1 MVMLSLVSCSLTLF
15 SPPIILRLHLLPF
28 TSLCSQSHGT
38 FSASPLRSDPH
49 QSLVGYL
56 HRRETGLTL
65 RCNCITSPIEARNQM
80 ESLFTLFR
88 DIGFKEEETEM
99 IIAKNP
105 DIKST
110 SLDKIADRIAS
121 LQSLR
126 INGFELQYLIAKCPN
141 LLTSEEIDL
150 VIRFLVEE
158 LESRL
163 EPELVERLLSV
174 SDTTI
179 LLSFNQKVRLLINN
193 GIHKDKIS
201 HVLNKVYL
209 NKLLYQKSVED
220 IERLI
225 SFLEP
230 FGGIGIISRRP
241 VILNS
246 DLDSQLIPRVEFIKN
261 LSSEDD
267 FATGTVLR
275 RLPAILSYSV
285 DHMNSHVEFL
295 KSFAGLT
302 SEQVFKVVH
311 MFPNVISTSKERKL
325 RPRLEFLKEC
335 GFDSPAI
342 FKFLSKAP
350 LFLAL
355 SEDNLAHKLG
365 FLVKIGYKHRTK
377 ELAFAMGA
385 VTRTSSDNMQRVIGL
400 YLSYGLS
407 LEDILA
413 MSTKHP
419 QVLQYNHGSLEE
431 KLEYLIEYMGR
442 EVEELLAFPAFLG
455 YKLDSRIKHRYEEKL
470 KSRGENMSLN
480 KLLTVS
486 AERFSKAAAGKI
498 EVVCL

>member
-1 MVMLSLVSCSLTLF
+1 MVILSLISCSVSIF
-15 SPPIILRLHLLPF
+15 SPPISLRLHLPPV
-28 TSLCSQSHGT
+28 TSLCSHGAFPASST
-38 FSASPLRSDPH
+38 FRSELQPL
-49 QSLVGYL
+49 LVSCL
-56 HRRETGLTL
+56 DRRETGLIF
-65 RCNCITSPIEARNQM
+65 RCNCLSSPIVAGSQM
-80 ESLFTLFR
+80 ESLLSLFR
-88 DIGFKEEETEM
+88 DIGFREEETEL
-99 IIAKNP
+99 ILTKNP
-105 DIKST
+105 DVKST
-110 SLDKIADRIAS
+110 SLDKIGARIAS
-121 LQSLR
+121 LQSLK
-126 INGFELQYLIAKCPN
+126 IDGFALQGLIAKCPN
-141 LLTSEEIDL
+141 LLTSEELDL
-150 VIRFLVEE
+150 VISFLVDE
-158 LESRL
+158 LEGRL

-174 SDTTI
+174 VDTSF
-179 LLSFNQKVRLLINN
+179 LLSFNQK
-193 GIHKDKIS
+193 
-201 HVLNKVYL
+201 
-209 NKLLYQKSVED
+209 KSVED

-230 FGGIGIISRRP
+230 FGGIGIIAKRP

-246 DLDSQLIPRVEFIKN
+246 DLDTQLIPRVDFIRN
-261 LSSEDD
+261 LSGEDD
-267 FATGTVLR
+267 FATGAVLR

-285 DHMNSHVEFL
+285 EHINGHVEFL

-302 SEQVFKVVH
+302 SEQVFKIFHV
-311 MFPNVISTSKERKL
+311 FPNVISTSKERKL
-325 RPRLEFLKEC
+325 RPRIEFLKEC
-335 GFDSPAI
+335 GFDSPGM

-355 SEDNLAHKLG
+355 SEDNLSHKLG

-407 LEDILA
+407 FEDILA

-419 QVLQYNHGSLEE
+419 QVLQYNHSSLEE

-486 AERFSKAAAGKI
+486 AERFSKAADNI
-498 EVVCL
+498 EVICL

>member
-1 MVMLSLVSCSLTLF
+1 MVILSLVSCSVSLF
-15 SPPIILRLHLLPF
+15 SPPVNLRLHLPPV
-28 TSLCSQSHGT
+28 TPLCSHGSVPAST
-38 FSASPLRSDPH
+38 FRTELQPL
-49 QSLVGYL
+49 LVRCL
-56 HRRETGLTL
+56 DRRESGLVF
-65 RCNCITSPIEARNQM
+65 RCNCLNTPIEAGSQM
-80 ESLFTLFR
+80 ESLFSLFR
-88 DIGFKEEETEM
+88 DIGFKEEETAM
-99 IIAKNP
+99 IMAKNP

-110 SLDKIADRIAS
+110 SLDKISARVAS
-121 LQSLR
+121 LQSLK
-126 INGFELQYLIAKCPN
+126 IIDFALQGLIAKCPN
-141 LLTSEEIDL
+141 LLTSEELDL
-150 VIRFLVEE
+150 VIGFLLVE
-158 LESRL
+158 LEGRL
-163 EPELVERLLSV
+163 DPELVERLLTV
-174 SDTTI
+174 VDTSF
-179 LLSFNQKVRLLINN
+179 LLSFNQKVRLLIHH
-193 GIHKDKIS
+193 GIPKENIS

-220 IERLI
+220 IERMI
-225 SFLEP
+225 SYLEP
-230 FGGIGIISRRP
+230 FGGIGIIARRP

-246 DLDSQLIPRVEFIKN
+246 DLDTQLIPRVEFIRS
-261 LSSEDD
+261 LSGEDD

-302 SEQVFKVVH
+302 SEQVFKIVH
-311 MFPNVISTSKERKL
+311 VFPNVISTSKERKL

-335 GFDSPAI
+335 GFDSPGM

-355 SEDNLAHKLG
+355 SEDNLSHKLG

-407 LEDILA
+407 FEDILA

-419 QVLQYNHGSLEE
+419 QVLQYNHSSLEE

-486 AERFSKAAAGKI
+486 AERYSKTADNF
-498 EVVCL
+498 EVICL

>member
-1 MVMLSLVSCSLTLF
+1 MVILSLVSSSVSLF
-15 SPPIILRLHLLPF
+15 SPPISLRLPPLYSHVNFPASTFKTDLRPLLLCCN
-28 TSLCSQSHGT
+28 SLAPSIDG
-38 FSASPLRSDPH
+38 
-49 QSLVGYL
+49 
-56 HRRETGLTL
+56 ETQT
-65 RCNCITSPIEARNQM
+65 

-99 IIAKNP
+99 LLTKNP
-105 DIKST
+105 DVKST
-110 SLDKIADRIAS
+110 PLDKISARVAS
-121 LQSLR
+121 LQSLKLD
-126 INGFELQYLIAKCPN
+126 GFALQGLIAKCPT
-141 LLTSEEIDL
+141 LLSSSEELDL
-150 VIRFLVEE
+150 VITFLVDE
-158 LESRL
+158 LEGRL
-163 EPELVERLLSV
+163 DPELVERILAVADASFLLG
-174 SDTTI
+174 
-179 LLSFNQKVRLLINN
+179 FNQKVRLLIHH
-193 GIHKDKIS
+193 GIPKEKIS
-201 HVLNKVYL
+201 HVLSKVYL
-209 NKLLYQKSVED
+209 NKLMYQKSVED

-225 SFLEP
+225 SYLEP
-230 FGGIGIISRRP
+230 FGGIGIVARRP

-246 DLDSQLIPRVEFIKN
+246 DLDTQLIPRVEFIRN
-261 LSSEDD
+261 LSGEDD

-302 SEQVFKVVH
+302 SEQVFKIVH
-311 MFPNVISTSKERKL
+311 VFPNVISTSKERKL
-325 RPRLEFLKEC
+325 RPRVEFLKEC
-335 GFDSPAI
+335 GFDSPGM

-355 SEDNLAHKLG
+355 SEDNLSHKLG

-419 QVLQYNHGSLEE
+419 QVLQYSHTSLEE

-486 AERFSKAAAGKI
+486 AERFSKTADSI
-498 EVVCL
+498 EVICL

>member
-1 MVMLSLVSCSLTLF
+1 MVILSLISCSVSIF
-15 SPPIILRLHLLPF
+15 SPPISLRLHLPPV
-28 TSLCSQSHGT
+28 TSLCSHGAFPASST
-38 FSASPLRSDPH
+38 FRSELQPL
-49 QSLVGYL
+49 LVSCL
-56 HRRETGLTL
+56 DRRETGLIF
-65 RCNCITSPIEARNQM
+65 RCNCLSSPIVAGSQM
-80 ESLFTLFR
+80 ESLLSLFR
-88 DIGFKEEETEM
+88 DIGFREEETEL
-99 IIAKNP
+99 ILTKNP
-105 DIKST
+105 DVKST
-110 SLDKIADRIAS
+110 SLDKIGARIAS
-121 LQSLR
+121 LQSLK
-126 INGFELQYLIAKCPN
+126 IDGFALQGLIAKCPN
-141 LLTSEEIDL
+141 LLTSEELDL
-150 VIRFLVEE
+150 VISFLVDE
-158 LESRL
+158 LEGRL

-174 SDTTI
+174 VDTSF
-179 LLSFNQKVRLLINN
+179 LLSFNQKVRLLIHH
-193 GIHKDKIS
+193 GIPKDKIS
-201 HVLNKVYL
+201 YVLNKVYL

-230 FGGIGIISRRP
+230 FGGIGIIAKRP

-246 DLDSQLIPRVEFIKN
+246 DLDTQLIPRVDFIRN
-261 LSSEDD
+261 LSGEDD
-267 FATGTVLR
+267 FATGAVLR

-285 DHMNSHVEFL
+285 EHINGHVEFL

-302 SEQVFKVVH
+302 SEQVFKIFHV
-311 MFPNVISTSKERKL
+311 FPNVISTSKERKL
-325 RPRLEFLKEC
+325 RPRIEFLKEC
-335 GFDSPAI
+335 GFDSPGM

-355 SEDNLAHKLG
+355 SEDNLSHKLG

-407 LEDILA
+407 FEDILA

-419 QVLQYNHGSLEE
+419 QVLQYNHSSLEE

-486 AERFSKAAAGKI
+486 AERFSKAADNI
-498 EVVCL
+498 EVICL

>member
-1 MVMLSLVSCSLTLF
+1 MVILSLVSCSVSLF
-15 SPPIILRLHLLPF
+15 SPPISLRLHFPLFSHVSFPASTFKPELRPLLVCC
-28 TSLCSQSHGT
+28 LQ
-38 FSASPLRSDPH
+38 
-49 QSLVGYL
+49 
-56 HRRETGLTL
+56 RRETAHIH
-65 RCNCITSPIEARNQM
+65 RCNCLTCTIDGETQI
-80 ESLFTLFR
+80 ESLFSFFR

-99 IIAKNP
+99 ILAKNP
-105 DIKST
+105 DVKST
-110 SLDKIADRIAS
+110 PLDKISARVAS
-121 LQSLR
+121 LQSLKLD
-126 INGFELQYLIAKCPN
+126 GFALQGLIAKCPS
-141 LLTSEEIDL
+141 LLTSEELDL
-150 VIRFLVEE
+150 VITFLVDE
-158 LESRL
+158 LEGRL
-163 EPELVERLLSV
+163 DPELVERILAA
-174 SDTTI
+174 SDTSF
-179 LLSFNQKVRLLINN
+179 LLSFNQKVRLLIHH
-193 GIHKDKIS
+193 GIPKEKIS
-201 HVLNKVYL
+201 YVLSKVYL
-209 NKLLYQKSVED
+209 NKLMYQKSVED

-225 SFLEP
+225 SYLEP
-230 FGGIGIISRRP
+230 FGGIGIIARRP

-246 DLDSQLIPRVEFIKN
+246 DLDTQLIPRVEFIRN
-261 LSSEDD
+261 LSGEDD

-302 SEQVFKVVH
+302 SEQVFKIVH
-311 MFPNVISTSKERKL
+311 VFPNVISTSKERKL
-325 RPRLEFLKEC
+325 RPRLEFLKDC
-335 GFDSPAI
+335 GFDSPGM

-355 SEDNLAHKLG
+355 SEDNLSHKLG
-365 FLVKIGYKHRTK
+365 FLVKIGYKHRTR

-419 QVLQYNHGSLEE
+419 QVLQYSHTSLEE

-486 AERFSKAAAGKI
+486 AERFSKTADNI
-498 EVVCL
+498 EVICL

>member
-1 MVMLSLVSCSLTLF
+1 MVILSLVSCSVSLF
-15 SPPIILRLHLLPF
+15 SPPISLRLHFPLFSHVSFPASTFKPELRPLLVCC
-28 TSLCSQSHGT
+28 LQ
-38 FSASPLRSDPH
+38 
-49 QSLVGYL
+49 
-56 HRRETGLTL
+56 RRETAHIH
-65 RCNCITSPIEARNQM
+65 RCNCLTCTIDGETQI
-80 ESLFTLFR
+80 ESLFSLFR

-99 IIAKNP
+99 ILAKNP
-105 DIKST
+105 DVKST
-110 SLDKIADRIAS
+110 PLDKISARVAS
-121 LQSLR
+121 LQSLKLD
-126 INGFELQYLIAKCPN
+126 GFALQGLIAKCPS
-141 LLTSEEIDL
+141 LLTSEELDL
-150 VIRFLVEE
+150 VITFLVDE
-158 LESRL
+158 LEGRL
-163 EPELVERLLSV
+163 DPELVERILAA
-174 SDTTI
+174 SDTSF
-179 LLSFNQKVRLLINN
+179 LLSFNQKVRLLIHH
-193 GIHKDKIS
+193 GIPKEKIS
-201 HVLNKVYL
+201 YVLSKVYL
-209 NKLLYQKSVED
+209 NKLMYQKSVED

-225 SFLEP
+225 SYLEP
-230 FGGIGIISRRP
+230 FGGIGIIARRP

-246 DLDSQLIPRVEFIKN
+246 DLDTQLIPRVEFIRN
-261 LSSEDD
+261 LSGEDD

-285 DHMNSHVEFL
+285 DHMTSHVEFL

-302 SEQVFKVVH
+302 SEQVFKIVH
-311 MFPNVISTSKERKL
+311 VFPNVISTSKERKL
-325 RPRLEFLKEC
+325 RPRLEFLKDC
-335 GFDSPAI
+335 GFDSPGM

-355 SEDNLAHKLG
+355 SEDNLSHKLG
-365 FLVKIGYKHRTK
+365 FLVKIGYKHRTR

-419 QVLQYNHGSLEE
+419 QVLQYSHTSLEE

-486 AERFSKAAAGKI
+486 AERFSKTADNI
-498 EVVCL
+498 EVICL

>member
-1 MVMLSLVSCSLTLF
+1 MVILSLVSCSF
-15 SPPIILRLHLLPF
+15 SVSSPPISLRLHLPPV
-28 TSLCSQSHGT
+28 TSLCSHGT
-38 FSASPLRSDPH
+38 FPASSTFRSQLQPLLISC
-49 QSLVGYL
+49 LN
-56 HRRETGLTL
+56 HREPALTF
-65 RCNCITSPIEARNQM
+65 RCSCLSSPIESGNQI
-80 ESLFTLFR
+80 ESLFSLFR
-88 DIGFKEEETEM
+88 DIGFIEEETEM
-99 IIAKNP
+99 ILAKNP

-110 SLDKIADRIAS
+110 SLDKIGARVAS
-121 LQSLR
+121 LQSLK
-126 INGFELQYLIAKCPN
+126 INGFPLQGLIAKCPN
-141 LLTSEEIDL
+141 LLTSEEFDL
-150 VIRFLVEE
+150 VISFLVDE
-158 LESRL
+158 LEGRL
-163 EPELVERLLSV
+163 DPELVERLLSV
-174 SDTTI
+174 VDTSI
-179 LLSFNQKVRLLINN
+179 LLSFNQKVRLLLLH
-193 GIHKDKIS
+193 GIPKEKIS

-230 FGGIGIISRRP
+230 FGGIGIIARRP

-246 DLDSQLIPRVEFIKN
+246 DLDSQLIPRVDFIRN
-261 LSSEDD
+261 LSGEND

-285 DHMNSHVEFL
+285 EHMNGQVEFL

-302 SEQVFKVVH
+302 SEQVFKIVH
-311 MFPNVISTSKERKL
+311 VFPNVISTSKERKL
-325 RPRLEFLKEC
+325 RPRIEFLKEC
-335 GFDSPAI
+335 GFDSPGM

-350 LFLAL
+350 LILAL
-355 SEDNLAHKLG
+355 SENNLSHKLG

-407 LEDILA
+407 FEDILA

-419 QVLQYNHGSLEE
+419 QVLQYNYTSLEE

-486 AERFSKAAAGKI
+486 AERFSKAADNI
-498 EVVCL
+498 EMICL

>member
-1 MVMLSLVSCSLTLF
+1 MVILSSLVSCSV
-15 SPPIILRLHLLPF
+15 SPPTNLRLHLPPF
-28 TSLCSQSHGT
+28 TALCSYGAFPASST
-38 FSASPLRSDPH
+38 FRSELRPLHLRCLD
-49 QSLVGYL
+49 
-56 HRRETGLTL
+56 RRETALIF
-65 RCNCITSPIEARNQM
+65 RCSCLSSPIDAGSQI
-80 ESLFTLFR
+80 ESLFSLFR
-88 DIGFKEEETEM
+88 DIGFSEEETEM
-99 IIAKNP
+99 ILAKNP
-105 DIKST
+105 DIKSAP
-110 SLDKIADRIAS
+110 LDTIGARVAS
-121 LQSLR
+121 LQSLK
-126 INGFELQYLIAKCPN
+126 INGFALQGLIAKSPN
-141 LLTSEEIDL
+141 LLTSEEFD
-150 VIRFLVEE
+150 VVNSFLVDE
-158 LESRL
+158 LEGRL
-163 EPELVERLLSV
+163 EPELLERLLAV
-174 SDTTI
+174 ADTSI
-179 LLSFNQKVRLLINN
+179 LLSFNQK
-193 GIHKDKIS
+193 
-201 HVLNKVYL
+201 
-209 NKLLYQKSVED
+209 KSVED

-230 FGGIGIISRRP
+230 FGGIGIIARRP

-246 DLDSQLIPRVEFIKN
+246 DLDSQLIPRVNFIRD
-261 LSSEDD
+261 LSGEDD

-285 DHMNSHVEFL
+285 EHMNSHVEFL

-302 SEQVFKVVH
+302 SEQVFKIVH
-311 MFPNVISTSKERKL
+311 VFPNVISTSKERKL
-325 RPRLEFLKEC
+325 RPRIEFLKEC
-335 GFDSPAI
+335 GFDSAGM

-350 LFLAL
+350 LYLAL
-355 SEDNLAHKLG
+355 SEDNLSHKLG
-365 FLVKIGYKHRTK
+365 FLVKIGYRHRTK

-419 QVLQYNHGSLEE
+419 QVLQYNYSSLEE

-486 AERFSKAAAGKI
+486 AERFSKAAESI
-498 EVVCL
+498 EMICL

>member
-1 MVMLSLVSCSLTLF
+1 M
-15 SPPIILRLHLLPF
+15 IL
-28 TSLCSQSHGT
+28 
-38 FSASPLRSDPH
+38 
-49 QSLVGYL
+49 
-56 HRRETGLTL
+56 
-65 RCNCITSPIEARNQM
+65 
-80 ESLFTLFR
+80 
-88 DIGFKEEETEM
+88 
-99 IIAKNP
+99 AKNP
-105 DIKST
+105 DIKSA
-110 SLDKIADRIAS
+110 SLDKIGARVAS
-121 LQSLR
+121 LQSLK
-126 INGFELQYLIAKCPN
+126 INGFALHGLIAKCPN
-141 LLTSEEIDL
+141 LLTSEELDL
-150 VIRFLVEE
+150 VISFLVDE
-158 LESRL
+158 LEGRL
-163 EPELVERLLSV
+163 EPELVERLLAV
-174 SDTTI
+174 VDTSF
-179 LLSFNQKVRLLINN
+179 LLSFNQKVRLLILH
-193 GIHKDKIS
+193 GIPKEKIS
-201 HVLNKVYL
+201 YVLNKVYL

-220 IERLI
+220 IQRLI

-230 FGGIGIISRRP
+230 FGGIGIIARRP

-246 DLDSQLIPRVEFIKN
+246 DLDSQLIPRVNFIRD
-261 LSSEDD
+261 LSGEDD

-285 DHMNSHVEFL
+285 EHMNSHVEFL

-302 SEQVFKVVH
+302 SEQVFKIVH
-311 MFPNVISTSKERKL
+311 VFPNVISTSKERKL
-325 RPRLEFLKEC
+325 RPRIEFLKEC
-335 GFDSPAI
+335 GFDSPGM

-355 SEDNLAHKLG
+355 SEDNLSHKLG

-407 LEDILA
+407 FENILA

-419 QVLQYNHGSLEE
+419 QVLQYNYSSLEE
-431 KLEYLIEYMGR
+431 KLEYLIQYMGR

-486 AERFSKAAAGKI
+486 AERFSKAADSI
-498 EVVCL
+498 EIICL

>member
-1 MVMLSLVSCSLTLF
+1 MVILSSLVSCSV
-15 SPPIILRLHLLPF
+15 SPPTNLRLHLPPF
-28 TSLCSQSHGT
+28 TALCSYGAFPASST
-38 FSASPLRSDPH
+38 FRSELRPLHLRCLD
-49 QSLVGYL
+49 
-56 HRRETGLTL
+56 RRETALIF
-65 RCNCITSPIEARNQM
+65 RCSCLSSPIDAGSQI
-80 ESLFTLFR
+80 ESLFSLFR
-88 DIGFKEEETEM
+88 DIGFSEEETEM
-99 IIAKNP
+99 ILAKNP
-105 DIKST
+105 DIKSAP
-110 SLDKIADRIAS
+110 LDTIGARVAS
-121 LQSLR
+121 LQSLK
-126 INGFELQYLIAKCPN
+126 INGFALQGLIAKSPN
-141 LLTSEEIDL
+141 LLTSEEFD
-150 VIRFLVEE
+150 VVNSFLVDE
-158 LESRL
+158 LEGRL
-163 EPELVERLLSV
+163 EPELLERLLAV
-174 SDTTI
+174 ADTSI
-179 LLSFNQKVRLLINN
+179 LLSFNQKVRLLILH
-193 GIHKDKIS
+193 GIPKEKIS

-230 FGGIGIISRRP
+230 FGGIGIIARRP

-246 DLDSQLIPRVEFIKN
+246 DLDSQLIPRVNFIRD
-261 LSSEDD
+261 LSGEDD

-285 DHMNSHVEFL
+285 EHMNSHVEFL

-302 SEQVFKVVH
+302 SEQVFKIVH
-311 MFPNVISTSKERKL
+311 VFPNVISTSKERKL
-325 RPRLEFLKEC
+325 RPRIEFLKEC
-335 GFDSPAI
+335 GFDSAGM

-350 LFLAL
+350 LYLAL
-355 SEDNLAHKLG
+355 SEDNLSHKLG
-365 FLVKIGYKHRTK
+365 FLVKIGYRHRTK

-419 QVLQYNHGSLEE
+419 QVLQYNYSSLEE

-486 AERFSKAAAGKI
+486 AERFSKAAESI
-498 EVVCL
+498 EMICL

>member
-1 MVMLSLVSCSLTLF
+1 MVILSLVSCSVSLF
-15 SPPIILRLHLLPF
+15 SPPISLRLHFPPA
-28 TSLCSQSHGT
+28 TSLFSHVSFPAST
-38 FSASPLRSDPH
+38 FKPELRPLFVCCL
-49 QSLVGYL
+49 Q
-56 HRRETGLTL
+56 RRETAHIH
-65 RCNCITSPIEARNQM
+65 RCNCLTCTIDGETQI
-80 ESLFTLFR
+80 ESLFSLFR
-88 DIGFKEEETEM
+88 DIGFKEEETEK
-99 IIAKNP
+99 ILAKNP
-105 DIKST
+105 DVKST
-110 SLDKIADRIAS
+110 PLDKISARVAS
-121 LQSLR
+121 LQSLKLD
-126 INGFELQYLIAKCPN
+126 GFALQGLIAKRPS
-141 LLTSEEIDL
+141 LLTSEELDL
-150 VIRFLVEE
+150 VITFLVDE
-158 LESRL
+158 LEGRL
-163 EPELVERLLSV
+163 DPELVERILAV
-174 SDTTI
+174 SDTSF
-179 LLSFNQKVRLLINN
+179 LLSFNQKVRLLIHH
-193 GIHKDKIS
+193 GIPKEKIS
-201 HVLNKVYL
+201 YVLSKVYL
-209 NKLLYQKSVED
+209 NKLMYQKSVED

-225 SFLEP
+225 SYLEP
-230 FGGIGIISRRP
+230 FGGIGIIARRP

-246 DLDSQLIPRVEFIKN
+246 DLDTQLIPRVDFIRN
-261 LSSEDD
+261 LSGEDD

-295 KSFAGLT
+295 NSFAGLT
-302 SEQVFKVVH
+302 SEQVFKIVH
-311 MFPNVISTSKERKL
+311 VFPNVISTSKERKL
-325 RPRLEFLKEC
+325 RPRIEFLKQS
-335 GFDSPAI
+335 GFDSPGM

-355 SEDNLAHKLG
+355 SEDNLSHKLG
-365 FLVKIGYKHRTK
+365 FLVKIGYKHRTR

-419 QVLQYNHGSLEE
+419 QVLQYSHTSLEE

-486 AERFSKAAAGKI
+486 AERFSKTADNI
-498 EVVCL
+498 EVICL